1 MSQERS
7 FLEWLSDWEAGL
19 PELELEAVITHAERV
34 ALLSV
39 DLIKGFTTVGPLASP
54 RIAGVV
60 PAVVQLFQRAHEL
73 GVRHFLLT
81 QDSHTSEAVEFSA
94 YPPHCLADSVE
105 SETVDEL
112 SALPFADLFVVF
124 PKNTTSSMLGTG
136 LEAWLQNHPEVTIFI
151 VVGDCTD
158 ICVYQLALD
167 LRLRANLAGHREVR
181 VIVPADCVQTY
192 DLPVKTALELGS
204 LPHDGDL
211 LHRVF
216 LYHMALNGVE
226 VVARLV

>member
-1 MSQERS
+1 MEKQS
-7 FLEWLSDWEAGL
+7 FLEWLSEWEAGL
-19 PELELEAVITHAERV
+19 PELELEKVAAQPERV
-34 ALLSV
+34 AVLSV

-60 PAVVQLFQRAHEL
+60 PAVVRLFQRAYEL
-73 GVRHFLLT
+73 GVRHFVLT
-81 QDSHTSEAVEFSA
+81 QDSHTPEAVEFFA
-94 YPPHCLADSVE
+94 YPPHCLTGSVE
-105 SETVDEL
+105 SETVEEL
-112 SALPFADLFVVF
+112 STLPFAGSFVVF
-124 PKNTTSSMLGTG
+124 PKNTTSSTLGTG
-136 LEAWLQNHPEVTIFI
+136 LEAWLQNHPQLTTFI

-167 LRLRANLAGHREVR
+167 LRLRANLSGRKEAR

-192 DLPVKTALELGS
+192 DLPVQTALELAS
-204 LPHDGDL
+204 MPHDGDL
-211 LHRVF
+211 LHSIF

>member
-7 FLEWLSDWEAGL
+7 FLEWLSDWESGL
-19 PELELEAVITHAERV
+19 PELELKAVITQAERV

-60 PAVVQLFQRAHEL
+60 PTVAQLFKRAYEL

-81 QDSHTSEAVEFSA
+81 QDSHTSEAAEFAA
-94 YPPHCLADSVE
+94 YPPHCLAGSTE

-124 PKNTTSSMLGTG
+124 PKNTTSSTLGTG
-136 LEAWLQNHPEVTIFI
+136 LEAWLNDHPEVTTFI

-167 LRLRANLAGHREVR
+167 LRLRANLAGRKETR

-192 DLPVKTALELGS
+192 DLPVKTAVESGG
-204 LPHDGDL
+204 LPHAFDL

-216 LYHMALNGVE
+216 LYHMELNGIE
-226 VVARLV
+226 VVARLI

>member
-1 MSQERS
+1 MGQERS

-19 PELELEAVITHAERV
+19 PELELKTVITQAERV

-54 RIAGVV
+54 RIAGIV
-60 PAVVQLFQRAHEL
+60 PAVVQLFRHAHEL

-94 YPPHCLADSVE
+94 YPPHCLAGSVE
-105 SETVDEL
+105 SETVDEF

-136 LEAWLQNHPEVTIFI
+136 LEVWLKDHPEVTTFI

-167 LRLRANLAGHREVR
+167 LRLRANLAGNKEAR

-192 DLPVKTALELGS
+192 DLPVKTALELGG

-216 LYHMALNGVE
+216 LYHIALNGVE

>member
-19 PELELEAVITHAERV
+19 PELELEAVITHAERM

-54 RIAGVV
+54 RIAGIV
-60 PAVVQLFQRAHEL
+60 PAVVQLFKRAHEL

-94 YPPHCLADSVE
+94 YPSHCLAGSVE

-136 LEAWLQNHPEVTIFI
+136 LEAWLQNHPEVTTFI

-167 LRLRANLAGHREVR
+167 LRLRANLAGHKEVR